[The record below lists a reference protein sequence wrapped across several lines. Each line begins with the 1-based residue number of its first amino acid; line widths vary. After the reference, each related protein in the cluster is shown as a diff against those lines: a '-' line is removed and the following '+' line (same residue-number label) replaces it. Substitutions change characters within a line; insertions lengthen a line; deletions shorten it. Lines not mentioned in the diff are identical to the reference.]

1 MRNVRTDFSRPLP
14 SIVPSEIPAET
25 LLMSDDECLMR
36 LAKAVEEHDSADLEE
51 VARLIAR
58 LAVTIE

>member
-1 MRNVRTDFSRPLP
+1 MRQFQTDFSRPLP
-14 SIVPSEIPAET
+14 SIVRSGKSAI
-25 LLMSDDECLMR
+25 SDDECVMR
-36 LAKAVEEHDSADLEE
+36 LAKAVKEPDSADLDE

>member
-1 MRNVRTDFSRPLP
+1 MRQFQTDFSRPLP
-14 SIVPSEIPAET
+14 SIVRSRKSAI
-25 LLMSDDECLMR
+25 SDDECVMR
-36 LAKAVEEHDSADLEE
+36 LAKAVKEPDSADLDE